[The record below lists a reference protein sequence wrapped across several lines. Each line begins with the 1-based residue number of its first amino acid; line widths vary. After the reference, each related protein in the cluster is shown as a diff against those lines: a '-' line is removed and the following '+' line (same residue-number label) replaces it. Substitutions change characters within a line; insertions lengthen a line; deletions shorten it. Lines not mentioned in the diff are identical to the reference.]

1 MHYCTCP
8 YIYILYVHIWVHTHV
23 DRCRCTHP
31 CTVHMHTTDT
41 DTVRKRHKHTHT
53 LHKHRLY
60 TQSDTDTST
69 HTLHRHRHHTWGQ
82 KHHSQTVTC
91 TNTHI
96 PDLAINSISVCPFPC
111 WLTLSSVLGLALAN
125 DLHNTRN
132 MKYKQLITSSYHYIL
147 PTHTG
152 HCW

>member
-1 MHYCTCP
+1 MWIGVDALIHVQYTCILQTQTQSERDTSTHIHYTNTD
-8 YIYILYVHIWVHTHV
+8 YTHSQTQTQAHTH
-23 DRCRCTHP
+23 
-31 CTVHMHTTDT
+31 
-41 DTVRKRHKHTHT
+41 
-53 LHKHRLY
+53 Y
-60 TQSDTDTST
+60 TNT

>member
-1 MHYCTCP
+1 M
-8 YIYILYVHIWVHTHV
+8 YIYGPTHMWIGVDALIHVQYTCILQTQTQSERDTSTHIHYTNTDYTHSQTQTQAHTH
-23 DRCRCTHP
+23 
-31 CTVHMHTTDT
+31 
-41 DTVRKRHKHTHT
+41 
-53 LHKHRLY
+53 Y
-60 TQSDTDTST
+60 TNT
-69 HTLHRHRHHTWGQ
+69 HTLHRHIHHTKGQ

-125 DLHNTRN
+125 DLHNTRI

-147 PTHTG
+147 PIHTG